1 MEKKQII
8 NMIRRIAEADSGKAP
23 GSQRLESETGV
34 KRLTGIPSTGFVGA
48 MPSARLDVSRI
59 CSALRMTLRS

>member
-1 MEKKQII
+1 MEKKQILD
-8 NMIRRIAEADSGKAP
+8 MIRRIAEADSGKAP
-23 GSQRLESETGV
+23 GSQRFESE
-34 KRLTGIPSTGFVGA
+34 TGIPSTGFVGA